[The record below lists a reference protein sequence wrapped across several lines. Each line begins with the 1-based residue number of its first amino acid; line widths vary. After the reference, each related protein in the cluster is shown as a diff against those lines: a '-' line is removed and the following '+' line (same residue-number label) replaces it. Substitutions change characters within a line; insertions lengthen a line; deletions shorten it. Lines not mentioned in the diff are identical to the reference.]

1 MSFETKQD
9 KERYERSMVMAARY
23 DARQDIWTG
32 EPLSQEICEE
42 LDREDELSRIRSE
55 AAIS

>member
-1 MSFETKQD
+1 MKPGSPEQV
-9 KERYERSMVMAARY
+9 ELMAARY
-23 DARQDIWTG
+23 NARQDIWTG